1 MKRRALTQ
9 RDLDDIRAART
20 AGARPP
26 AVGRGR
32 ALREAAQLT
41 QSEVALAVSAPTH
54 PVSREAV
61 GAWESGDR
69 IPSGPRAL
77 EYGRFLR
84 RRAERHPAVDAAFD
98 QVADGAREEVP
109 ENIPAAV

>member
-1 MKRRALTQ
+1 MRGGRLTQ

-20 AGARPP
+20 AGAKLPDT
-26 AVGRGR
+26 GRGR

-41 QSEVALAVSAPTH
+41 QAEVAQAVSTAER

-61 GAWESGDR
+61 GAWENADR
-69 IPSGPRAL
+69 IPSGLRAL

-84 RRAERHPAVDAAFD
+84 RQAERF
-98 QVADGAREEVP
+98 
-109 ENIPAAV
+109 PAADAVFSQAADSIPVPV